1 MLGPDAVDSCAL
13 QERLLE
19 MEWPEAVL
27 AHPAC
32 ETCVMMDTVMFNG
45 PRVKV
50 GMVSG
55 SVSKKMP
62 NKTTG
67 RTEYFGRFRQ
77 AMPKQQDGRSLYLVE
92 G

>member
-1 MLGPDAVDSCAL
+1 
-13 QERLLE
+13 

-50 GMVSG
+50 GMASG
-55 SVSKKMP
+55 SVFKKMP
-62 NKTTG
+62 SKTTG
-67 RTEYFGRFRQ
+67 RADYFGRFRQ
-77 AMPKQQDGRSLYLVE
+77 AVLNQPDR
-92 G
+92 

>member
-1 MLGPDAVDSCAL
+1 
-13 QERLLE
+13 

-50 GMVSG
+50 GMASG
-55 SVSKKMP
+55 SVYKKTP
-62 NKTTG
+62 SKTTG
-67 RTEYFGRFRQ
+67 RADYFGRFRQ
-77 AMPKQQDGRSLYLVE
+77 TVLKQPDRRSLLCMVE

>member
-1 MLGPDAVDSCAL
+1 
-13 QERLLE
+13 
-19 MEWPEAVL
+19 MEWPEQVL